1 MIVPQKI
8 LEARRLI
15 QILIETALQNEEFK
29 QQLIS
34 NPIRTIEKVT
44 GKPSHFPKG
53 IRIQVEDQ
61 SDPSIIFINLPVRP
75 NNQHVTSVFNSND
88 VKK

>member
-1 MIVPQKI
+1 MIATKKI
-8 LEARRLI
+8 LEAQRLI
-15 QILIETALQNEEFK
+15 QLLIETALHNEVFK

-34 NPIRTIEKVT
+34 NPIKTIEKVT

-61 SDPSIIFINLPVRP
+61 SDASIIFINLPVKPRTQSLNP
-75 NNQHVTSVFNSND
+75 TI
-88 VKK
+88 

>member
-1 MIVPQKI
+1 MIDTKKI
-8 LEARRLI
+8 LEAQRLI
-15 QILIETALQNEEFK
+15 QLLTETALRNEVFK

-34 NPIRTIEKVT
+34 DPIRTIEKVT

-61 SDPSIIFINLPVRP
+61 SDASIIFINLPVKPRTQSLTP
-75 NNQHVTSVFNSND
+75 NM
-88 VKK
+88 